1 MPLPYEFIVEKR
13 AEFFKTIGV
22 NPEEYENCLEIAEKF
37 NIRQEVIDKF
47 VLKLLDKAYKERKRK
62 EDNPNYSPRKLSA
75 SWTFMATLRKE
86 IAKNPADTEI
96 LKNALQ
102 EVRKLY
108 NSYNPQK

>member
-13 AEFFKTIGV
+13 AKFFKAIGI

-37 NIRQEVIDKF
+37 NVRQEVIDKF

-62 EDNPNYSPRKLSA
+62 EDNPNYRPKKLSA

-86 IAKNPADTEI
+86 IAQKPADTET

-102 EVRKLY
+102 EIRKLY
-108 NSYNPQK
+108 NLYNPQK